1 MGNLIFKNTEINN
14 NFFKAQYKDVNSVF
28 KKISNN
34 NILNGYNKGAF
45 INYYELIND
54 HNAVVFNHLNT
65 GILVCLSLDPEN
77 SYSSETGKL
86 YQVAFKNKTSKA
98 IINLY
103 DNSVLKGECTFEIR
117 IDNTITPGS
126 FLIEK

>member
-28 KKISNN
+28 KKLSNN

-65 GILVCLSLDPEN
+65 GISVCLSLDLEN

-98 IINLY
+98 VINLY

-117 IDNTITPGS
+117 VDNTITPGS